1 MGKTDSHAGK
11 ALVKKK
17 IVNFRD
23 MGRNTTCFVFCCLL
37 TGMLAGCSS
46 SSKSTTAEKQ
56 GEMASLYNPSRLSL
70 HPDFSIYHENDNF
83 SVLYIRAYPSELRF
97 NATNEQSEYRALLK
111 LKYDLISLDE
121 AAGEEGTLVDSASVV
136 YKLLERDERSP
147 AFFASLTIP
156 VNQGKRYL
164 LKLATTD
171 LNRGSMGLE
180 YLYVDKT
187 SPVSAQNFKVVS
199 SYSGYP
205 KFMRFFLTGEKF
217 NVVYR
222 DRGQDSIYVDFFKP
236 ENELPRPPITASSDY
251 TMNYTPDTTYVFPM
265 VDTVDYDLRREGM
278 YLVKV
283 DKEHELGLTLFNFG
297 GSFPQVKT
305 ARELMEP
312 LFYLATLAEYR
323 DLRTQPNRKLAVD
336 NFWLRIG
343 NSIEKSRELIR
354 IYYNRVVYSNL
365 YFSSNKQG
373 WKTDQGMIFIL
384 FGPPSRIQ
392 MTGKGES
399 WYYYAKRRSKVVE
412 FKFMREQDAFSD
424 SNMIWQ
430 KTTDSQMYYNEAIRS
445 WKNGKVYSM
454 GS

>member
-1 MGKTDSHAGK
+1 
-11 ALVKKK
+11 
-17 IVNFRD
+17 
-23 MGRNTTCFVFCCLL
+23 MGRNIFCIVICCLL
-37 TGMLAGCSS
+37 IGLAAGCAS
-46 SSKSTTAEKQ
+46 SSKSTTEQKQ

-70 HPDFSIYHENDNF
+70 HPDFSIFHENDNY
-83 SVLYIRAYPSELRF
+83 SVLYIRAYPAELRF
-97 NATNEQSEYRALLK
+97 NATNAQSEYRALIK

-121 AAGEEGTLVDSASVV
+121 AAGAEGTLIDSASVT
-136 YKLLERDERSP
+136 YKLLERDERRS

-156 VNQGKRYL
+156 VSQGKRYL
-164 LKLATTD
+164 IKLATTD

-187 SPVSAQNFKVVS
+187 SPISAQNFKVVS

-217 NVVYR
+217 NVMYR
-222 DRGQDSIYVDFFKP
+222 DRNLDSIYVDYFKP
-236 ENELPRPPITASSDY
+236 ENELPRPPITATSDY
-251 TMNYTPDTTYVFPM
+251 TMNYTPDTSYVFPM

-297 GSFPQVKT
+297 GSFPEVKNT
-305 ARELMEP
+305 RELMEP

-336 NFWLRIG
+336 NFWLRLG

-365 YFSSNKQG
+365 YFSSNKEG

-392 MTGKGES
+392 MTGSGES
-399 WYYYAKRRSKVVE
+399 WYYYAKRKSKVVE
-412 FKFMREQDAFSD
+412 FKFVREQDAFSD
-424 SNMIWQ
+424 QNMIWQ